1 MSLVADYGTF
11 TAARTHLK
19 EVFDANAEGRTVTV
33 RRDGQVSA
41 VVPADKL
48 QALLARTV
56 SPSVRVDRED
66 GRTIA
71 LMEARPFV
79 SEGMNVAEALEDL
92 ILSLREYSED
102 WEARLRHAPNHA
114 DNWDLVQ
121 LVKLSTDE
129 QLLEWF
135 ERGSN

>member
-56 SPSVRVDRED
+56 SPGVRVDRED

-71 LMEARPFV
+71 LMEGRPFV